1 MSEIDRATL
10 IRAFNDHLFE
20 FLEDISKLLPENR
33 EMMTAIRSF
42 QTVVTLNK
50 SIIIKCWHKYVYSK
64 YFDVIEKGDITFF
77 FEKDY
82 SNDLINMKNPDK
94 VIEIIDTIRNPVK
107 EICENPKNAKYAIE
121 YIQNL
126 SRLSVAF
133 AALAQ

>member
-42 QTVVTLNK
+42 QTVIALNK
-50 SIIIKCWHKYVYSK
+50 SIIIKCWYKYVYAK
-64 YFDVIEKGDITFF
+64 YADVIETGNITFF

-82 SNDLINMKNPDK
+82 SADLTNMKNPDK

-107 EICENPKNAKYAIE
+107 EICENPKNAEYAIE

-126 SRLSVAF
+126 CRLSVAF
-133 AALAQ
+133 NALTQ